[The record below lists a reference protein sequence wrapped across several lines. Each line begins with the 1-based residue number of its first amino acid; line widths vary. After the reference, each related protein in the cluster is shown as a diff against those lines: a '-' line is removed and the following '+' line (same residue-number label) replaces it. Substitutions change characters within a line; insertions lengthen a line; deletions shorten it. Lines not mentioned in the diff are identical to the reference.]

1 MWGEVANTHT
11 QSMITRL
18 SDRMDLVIWEYD
30 NSRAAMQKLGP
41 VSVEDQIFKPLSSG
55 DLQRLSSILKGDHKL
70 GEGSKQLPW
79 FWVLKGDEQFNEGGI
94 IEEVHKGM

>member
-1 MWGEVANTHT
+1 
-11 QSMITRL
+11 
-18 SDRMDLVIWEYD
+18 MDLAIWEYE

-41 VSVEDQIFKPLSSG
+41 VSAEDRIFKPLSSS
-55 DLQRLSSILKGDHKL
+55 DLQGLSSILKGDREL

-94 IEEVHKGM
+94 FEEVHEGM